1 MAKTTRRLKRVAM
14 EQLDSDAIALV
25 LTNEDTKVFRTAINP
40 EGLTALLRPLIEC
53 IGLWAKKPALSIDT
67 LVGPKNSIAAQ
78 KISFQKGR
86 NSAECAVRVHL
97 GDKVEMVFLMPLD
110 ALSLAILELDRAL
123 TTPPASDQT
132 NH

>member
-1 MAKTTRRLKRVAM
+1 MAKPIGRLARVAI
-14 EQLDSDAIALV
+14 ESLNADSFALV
-25 LTNEDTKVFRTAINP
+25 LTNEYKKVFRTAVNP
-40 EGLTALLRPLIEC
+40 EGLSALLGPLLKC
-53 IGLWAKKPALSIDT
+53 IGLWAAKPALAIDT
-67 LVGPKNSIAAQ
+67 LVGSKNSISAQ

-86 NSAECAVRVHL
+86 NSTEVAVRMHL

-123 TTPPASDQT
+123 ASPSGNPT